1 MTDEP
6 HIIQRV
12 LDGDTESFR
21 LLVERYAGPVVGMI
35 RNVTGDARDCE
46 DLAQDVFLAAF
57 ARLRTFDPARSRF
70 STWLLTIAR
79 NMSINLLRKGA
90 RGFPSNPRK
99 PPDDEGPL
107 ECVTRQRSFT
117 RLDARLRSLPDRQR
131 RRLTLVEFE
140 DCRMRSRGDRR
151 DTNRPSSQGSAAP
164 RPPSAKYCG
173 PVTRMTNDARRAL
186 SRMGAAA

>member
-12 LDGDTESFR
+12 LDGDAESFR

-57 ARLRTFDPARSRF
+57 ARLKTFDPARSRF

-79 NMSINLLRKGA
+79 NMSINWLKKKRLRVSA
-90 RGFPSNPRK
+90 EPSPEIVN
-99 PPDDEGPL
+99 EGPL
-107 ECVTRQRSFT
+107 EDVTRREAFA
-117 RLDARLRSLPDRQR
+117 RLDGALRSLPDRQR
-131 RRLTLVEFE
+131 RALSLVEFE
-140 DCRMRSRGDRR
+140 GLSYEEAAVIEGTRIGTIKSRV
-151 DTNRPSSQGSAAP
+151 NRAKAALGE
-164 RPPSAKYCG
+164 AL
-173 PVTRMTNDARRAL
+173 RACHEDDK
-186 SRMGAAA
+186 

>member
-12 LDGDTESFR
+12 LDGDAESFR

-57 ARLRTFDPARSRF
+57 ARLKTFDPARSRF

-79 NMSINLLRKGA
+79 NMSINWLKKKRLRVSA
-90 RGFPSNPRK
+90 EPSPEIVN
-99 PPDDEGPL
+99 EGPL
-107 ECVTRQRSFT
+107 EDVTRREAFA
-117 RLDARLRSLPDRQR
+117 RLDGALRSLPDRQR
-131 RRLTLVEFE
+131 RALSLVEFE
-140 DCRMRSRGDRR
+140 GLSYEE
-151 DTNRPSSQGSAAP
+151 AAVIEEI
-164 RPPSAKYCG
+164 G
-173 PVTRMTNDARRAL
+173 RAHV
-186 SRMGAAA
+186 